1 MIFILN
7 YFKKYLIIF
16 IYSLLDLKNF
26 DYILFKKIFNLNL
39 LTLWL
44 RLVHGPP
51 HLNMDLKVY
60 FLYNNTKK

>member
-39 LTLWL
+39 L
-44 RLVHGPP
+44 
-51 HLNMDLKVY
+51 KVY